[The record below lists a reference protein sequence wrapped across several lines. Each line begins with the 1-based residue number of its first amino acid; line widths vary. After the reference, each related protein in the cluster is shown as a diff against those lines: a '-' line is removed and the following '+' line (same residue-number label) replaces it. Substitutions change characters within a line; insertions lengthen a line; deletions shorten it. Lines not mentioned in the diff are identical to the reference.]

1 MTTENLDFSAD
12 VSRLLDIVANALY
25 SNRDVFLR
33 ELISNAA
40 DACDRLRYDAL
51 SNEKLIKGDSDLRI
65 EIRKDATSRKIYICD
80 NGVGMNR
87 DDLVDNL
94 GTIARSGTSKIMDA
108 IKSQQESGTK
118 GDLNLIGQFGVGFY
132 ASFTV
137 SDHVEVI
144 SRKAGDKETWLWT
157 SDGKTGYSIE
167 SANKE
172 QEKLL
177 IGPRGTTIILT
188 VKDDGSDYLIDERL
202 KHIILTYSDHI
213 DIPIYVGY
221 KDELEEGQKWEAV
234 NTASALW
241 LRPKSEITTEQYN
254 AFFGHLSGGYG
265 VDEPLSTLHWK
276 AEGTLEFTSLLF
288 VPSLRPWDL
297 YDPSRKAGL
306 QLYVKRVFITDKCE
320 ELLHPWLRFVQGI
333 VDCQDLPLNIS
344 REMLQHNM
352 VLQKIRTAI
361 TRRVL
366 KDLNKLSE
374 NDPVA
379 FEAFWLQFGP
389 VIKEGL
395 YDAVQHRDEI
405 FKICR
410 FYSTHEDGKMTT
422 LEDYVSRMGDGQK
435 SIFYISGAKAQA
447 LKNSPQIEGFK
458 ARGIEVLLLE
468 DTIDDFW
475 IQSAM
480 GFKDHPLVSVTK
492 GDIDLDNIA
501 QSSDEKAK
509 DKTDDDKKEDK
520 KDDATLVTLIDRMKI
535 ILGDEIGDVR
545 TSTRLTSSPVC
556 LVAGDKEADLNL
568 EKMLRLQQQY
578 QSESKRILEI
588 NATHPLIMRMAEI
601 AANDTSEKL
610 EKATHLLLDQAR
622 IIQGESVSD
631 PTSFAQNMS
640 DFIQSGI

>member
-1 MTTENLDFSAD
+1 MTAENLNFSAD

-33 ELISNAA
+33 ELISNSA
-40 DACDRLRYDAL
+40 DACDRLRYESL
-51 SNEKLIKGDSDLRI
+51 SNDKLIKGDSDLRI
-65 EIRKDATSRKIYICD
+65 EIRKDAKERKIYICD
-80 NGVGMNR
+80 NGIGMDH
-87 DDLVDNL
+87 DDLVNNL
-94 GTIARSGTSKIMDA
+94 GTIARSGTSQIMEA
-108 IKSQQESGTK
+108 IKAQQDNGAK

-137 SDHVEVI
+137 SNSVEVI
-144 SRKAGDKETWLWT
+144 SRKAGDKNTWCWH
-157 SDGKTGYSIE
+157 SDGKTGYSIDNA
-167 SANKE
+167 SKE
-172 QEKLL
+172 QEELL
-177 IGPRGTTIILT
+177 IGPRGTTIILD
-188 VKDDGSDYLIDERL
+188 VKDDASDYLIEERL

-213 DIPIYVGY
+213 DMPIYVGY
-221 KDELEEGQKWEAV
+221 KEELEEDQKWEPV

-241 LRPKSEITTEQYN
+241 LRPKNEITTEQYN
-254 AFFGHLSGGYG
+254 SFFSHLTNNMGM
-265 VDEPLSTLHWK
+265 DEPVATLHWK

-288 VPSLRPWDL
+288 LPSLRPWDL

-320 ELLHPWLRFVQGI
+320 ELLHPWMRFVQGI

-344 REMLQHNM
+344 REMLQHNL

-366 KDLNKLSE
+366 KEIDKLAQ

-389 VIKEGL
+389 VLKEGL

-410 FYSTHEDGKMTT
+410 FHSTHEDGKLTS

-435 SIFYISGAKAQA
+435 SIFYIGGEKATA

-458 ARGIEVLLLE
+458 ARGIEVLLFE
-468 DTIDDFW
+468 DTIDEFW
-475 IQSAM
+475 VQSAM
-480 GFKDHPLVSVTK
+480 GFGDHPFVSVTK

-501 QSSDEKAK
+501 QSADKKTK
-509 DKTDDDKKEDK
+509 DKVENEDDADK
-520 KDDATLVTLIDRMKI
+520 KDDDTVIKLIDRMKN

-545 TSTRLTSSPVC
+545 TSSRLTSSPVC

-568 EKMLRLQQQY
+568 EKMLRIQQQF
-578 QSESKRILEI
+578 QGESKRILEI
-588 NATHPLIMRMAEI
+588 NAKHPLIMRMAEI
-601 AANDTSEKL
+601 AANDSNGRL
-610 EKATHLLLDQAR
+610 EKATQLLLDQAR
-622 IIQGESVSD
+622 IIQGEPISD

-640 DFIQSGI
+640 EFIQGGI

>member
-51 SNEKLIKGDSDLRI
+51 SNDKLIKGDSDLRI

-80 NGVGMNR
+80 NGVGMNH
-87 DDLVDNL
+87 DDLIENL
-94 GTIARSGTSKIMDA
+94 GTIARSGTSQIMDA
-108 IKSQQESGTK
+108 IKSQQEAGAK
-118 GDLNLIGQFGVGFY
+118 GDISLIGQFGVGFY

-137 SDHVEVI
+137 SDQVEVI

-167 SANKE
+167 SASKE
-172 QEKLL
+172 QEDLL

-241 LRPKSEITTEQYN
+241 LRPKSEITKEQYN

-288 VPSLRPWDL
+288 IPSLRPWDL

-344 REMLQHNM
+344 REMLQHNV

-366 KDLNKLSE
+366 KELNTLAEK
-374 NDPVA
+374 DPVA

-395 YDAVQHRDEI
+395 YDAVQHRDDI

-410 FYSTHEDGKMTT
+410 FYSTHEDGKLIS

-435 SIFYISGAKAQA
+435 SIFYISGAKAHS

-458 ARGIEVLLLE
+458 SRGIEVLLLE

-501 QSSDEKAK
+501 QGAGEKAK
-509 DKTDDDKKEDK
+509 DKVEDDKAEDK
-520 KDDATLVTLIDRMKI
+520 KDDATFVTLIDRMKI

-556 LVAGDKEADLNL
+556 LVAGDKETDLNL

-578 QSESKRILEI
+578 QGESKRVLEI

-601 AANDTSEKL
+601 AANDSDGKL

-640 DFIQSGI
+640 DFIQNGI